1 MCTRISARAPRRL
14 HTYTNPREK
23 PKPPPISRRSAR
35 APPPVNKLSR
45 FIPFFHRRSRYIF
58 PVRPPGILR
67 TPRTLAQVTEKFAP
81 PACQPRPRSQLSIIG
96 RLFVR
101 KHSEFSQTEF
111 PFCDIEKSDV
121 DETSPSDS
129 LAKEKE
135 RMNDF
140 SATSNSRTF
149 ATDESRAY
157 ENELLKGRD
166 GRKAS
171 ARARKRCPFAGV
183 FLTRRYVYAS
193 LSRYRCVI
201 FSIARR
207 YPRVKEEKV

>member
-23 PKPPPISRRSAR
+23 PEPPPISRRSAR

-67 TPRTLAQVTEKFAP
+67 TAHTCPGNREIRPSGVSASPSQ
-81 PACQPRPRSQLSIIG
+81 PAKYHRPA
-96 RLFVR
+96 FVR

-111 PFCDIEKSDV
+111 PFCDIEKSNV

-149 ATDESRAY
+149 AMDESRAY

-171 ARARKRCPFAGV
+171 ARGRRGGLLPRKSARSGTPLPAYF
-183 FLTRRYVYAS
+183 
-193 LSRYRCVI
+193 
-201 FSIARR
+201 
-207 YPRVKEEKV
+207 